1 MSQHPIRNE
10 DLASPGSFLDVLG
23 LLLQTLP
30 LLNEALSSLTLC
42 ELVFILDRQIMGCH
56 TQLFPLHNSDEAV
69 TLDKQH
75 R

>member
-1 MSQHPIRNE
+1 MSKLLIRNE
-10 DLASPGSFLDVLG
+10 DLASLGSFLDVSS

-30 LLNEALSSLTLC
+30 LLNEVLSSLTLC

>member
-10 DLASPGSFLDVLG
+10 DLASPESFLDVLG